1 MEDIG
6 KESNVTRFLVTGAC
20 FVIIVAGMRTAS
32 SILVPLL
39 LSLFIAQICTPF
51 LFWMQRK
58 RVPNALAVVVIF
70 VAIVGIGWLLVA
82 FVGSS
87 LNSFSKALPLYQER
101 LAAQT
106 AALASWL
113 SGLGMEVSY
122 QVLLDYFDPRKAMS
136 VVASTLTGLRAVL
149 TNTFLILLTVVFIL
163 LEASGFPQKLRA
175 ALTDPD
181 ESLARLGKISASVNR
196 YLLIKTLFSMFT
208 GAAIWI
214 WLLILGVDHPL
225 LWGLLAFLLNFVP
238 NIGSMIAAVPAVLL
252 ALIQLGTSSALLT
265 LLGYVVVNVTI
276 GSIIEPKFMGLGLGL
291 STLVVFLSLIFWGW
305 VLGPVGM
312 LLSVPL
318 TMIVKIAL
326 ESDDDTRWIGILLGS
341 GPPPPTKT
349 SSNAHNTER

>member
-1 MEDIG
+1 MEDKGNIP
-6 KESNVTRFLVTGAC
+6 SVIRFLVTAAC

-39 LSLFIAQICTPF
+39 LSLFIAKICTPF

-58 RVPNALAVVVIF
+58 RIPNGLAVVVIL

-87 LNSFSKALPLYQER
+87 LNGFSRALPLYQER

-113 SGLGMEVSY
+113 SSHGMEVSY
-122 QVLLDYFDPRKAMS
+122 QVLIDYVDPRKAMG

-149 TNTFLILLTVVFIL
+149 TNIFLILLTVVFIL
-163 LEASGFPQKLRA
+163 LEAAGFPQKLRA

-181 ESLARLGKISASVNR
+181 ESLARLSKISESVNR
-196 YLLIKTLFSMFT
+196 YLLIKTLFSMLT
-208 GAAIWI
+208 GIAIWI
-214 WLLILGVDHPL
+214 WLLILGVDYPL
-225 LWGLLAFLLNFVP
+225 LWGLLAFLLNYVP
-238 NIGSMIAAVPAVLL
+238 NIGSMIAAVPALLL

-265 LLGYVVVNVTI
+265 LLGYAVVNVSI
-276 GSIIEPKFMGLGLGL
+276 GSIMEPKFMGRGLGL

-318 TMIVKIAL
+318 TMMVKIAL
-326 ESDDDTRWIGILLGS
+326 ESDDDTRWLAIMLGS
-341 GPPPPTKT
+341 GPPPDRAEPP
-349 SSNAHNTER
+349 AAEPRQ

>member
-1 MEDIG
+1 MEDRRSIP
-6 KESNVTRFLVTGAC
+6 NVIRFLVTGAC

-39 LSLFIAQICTPF
+39 LSMFIAKICTPF

-58 RVPNALAVVVIF
+58 RIPNALAVVVIF

-87 LNSFSKALPLYQER
+87 LNSFSQALPLYQER

-113 SGLGMEVSY
+113 SGHGMEVSY
-122 QVLLDYFDPRKAMS
+122 QVLSDYFDPRKAMS
-136 VVASTLTGLRAVL
+136 VVASTLAGLRAVL
-149 TNTFLILLTVVFIL
+149 TNIFLILLTVVFIL

-181 ESLARLGKISASVNR
+181 ESLARLDKISESVNH
-196 YLLIKTLFSMFT
+196 YLLLKTLFSMFT

-265 LLGYVVVNVTI
+265 LLGYAVVNVSI
-276 GSIIEPKFMGLGLGL
+276 GSIIEPKFMGRGLGL

-341 GPPPPTKT
+341 GPPPDHAEPPAAEA
-349 SSNAHNTER
+349 SQ

>member
-1 MEDIG
+1 MEDKGSIP
-6 KESNVTRFLVTGAC
+6 SVIRFLVTAAC

-39 LSLFIAQICTPF
+39 LSLFIAKICTPF

-58 RVPNALAVVVIF
+58 RIPNALAVVVIL

-87 LNSFSKALPLYQER
+87 LNGFSRALPLYQER

-113 SGLGMEVSY
+113 SSHGMEVSY
-122 QVLLDYFDPRKAMS
+122 QVLIDYFDPRKAMG

-149 TNTFLILLTVVFIL
+149 TNIFLILLTVVFIL
-163 LEASGFPQKLRA
+163 LEAAGFPQKLRA

-181 ESLARLGKISASVNR
+181 ESLARLSKISESVNR
-196 YLLIKTLFSMFT
+196 YLLIKTLFSMLT
-208 GAAIWI
+208 GIAIWI
-214 WLLILGVDHPL
+214 WLLILGVDYPL

-238 NIGSMIAAVPAVLL
+238 NIGSMIAAVPALLL

-265 LLGYVVVNVTI
+265 LLGYAVVNVSI
-276 GSIIEPKFMGLGLGL
+276 GSIMEPKFMGRGLGL

-318 TMIVKIAL
+318 TMMVKIAL
-326 ESDDDTRWIGILLGS
+326 ESDDDTRWLAIMLGS
-341 GPPPPTKT
+341 GPPPDHAEPP
-349 SSNAHNTER
+349 AAEPRQ